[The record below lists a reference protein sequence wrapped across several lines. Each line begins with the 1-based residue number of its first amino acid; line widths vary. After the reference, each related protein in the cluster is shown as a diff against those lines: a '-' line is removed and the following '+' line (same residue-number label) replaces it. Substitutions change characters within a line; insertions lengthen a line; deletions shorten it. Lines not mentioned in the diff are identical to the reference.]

1 MKKPSPRITS
11 FDLHSGS
18 QLGGKY
24 EVVSRLGAG
33 WEGEVY
39 LVREKGTRIE
49 RTVKIFFPHRNPG
62 NRALRF
68 YARKLQNNFEK
79 NRGRLIKKWFG
90 HVLWHHFTKLLAK
103 PLSQ

>member
-39 LVREKGTRIE
+39 LVREKGLE
-49 RTVKIFFPHRNPG
+49 SSAP
-62 NRALRF
+62 
-68 YARKLQNNFEK
+68 
-79 NRGRLIKKWFG
+79 
-90 HVLWHHFTKLLAK
+90 
-103 PLSQ
+103 